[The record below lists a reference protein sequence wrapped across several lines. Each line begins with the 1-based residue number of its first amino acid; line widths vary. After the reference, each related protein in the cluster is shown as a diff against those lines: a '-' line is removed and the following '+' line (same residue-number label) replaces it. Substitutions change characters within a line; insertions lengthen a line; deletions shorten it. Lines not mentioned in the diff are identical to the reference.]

1 MTNITHLIHTTH
13 NAIELT
19 EIEQKGRP
27 YLGMSGIGKECSRA
41 QWYAWRWVYT
51 SFITPRVQRI
61 FDRGDIEE
69 ARIITDLDKAGML
82 CYRCDADNVNH
93 LITGAIGEEQEEF
106 VHFTG
111 HSLGHSDGRVIG
123 VPEAPLTPHLLEIK
137 SCNDKYFKLLV
148 KLGVEEQFP
157 EYYAQMQIY
166 MRFTGLT
173 RALFV
178 ATNKNDEA
186 RHYER
191 VYFHQERADALH
203 TRILDILSAESP
215 PPRISNKPDFFKCK
229 WCNAREVCFGTKEH
243 NRHCRTCTRA
253 ELHDN
258 GVWKCGVS
266 NSVIPVAIQ
275 RVGCKHQYKS
285 LL

>member
-1 MTNITHLIHTTH
+1 MSDITALVNTTRNLIE
-13 NAIELT
+13 NKQ
-19 EIEQKGRP
+19 IEQVGRP

-51 SFITPRVQRI
+51 SFIEPRVQRI

-69 ARIITDLDKAGML
+69 ARVIKDLDNAGMY
-82 CYRCDADNVNH
+82 CYRLGKDGVH
-93 LITGAIGEEQEEF
+93 YPITGAIGEEQEEF

-111 HSLGHSDGRVIG
+111 HSLGHSDGRIIG
-123 VPEAPLTPHLLEIK
+123 LPEAPMTPHLLEIK

-166 MRFTGLT
+166 MRYTGLE

-191 VYFHQERADALH
+191 VYFHKEKADMLH
-203 TRILDILSAESP
+203 TRILDILSAETP
-215 PPRISNKPDFFKCK
+215 PPRISKTPDFFKCK
-229 WCNAREVCFGTKEH
+229 FCNAKKVCFEVEEH

-258 GVWKCGVS
+258 GIWKCGIS
-266 NSVIPVAIQ
+266 KHIIPVEIQ
-275 RVGCKHQYKS
+275 RIGCKHQYKS